1 MSLLLRRL
9 WKLCHGKPAGAVVK
23 RSSLLI
29 SSNSYSSSSLLQT
42 PPCFVLTVAPCGD
55 DLGKLVIVKANEF
68 CITDLEKKVPLDL
81 VDTDEMLTVGASNGW
96 VATLKDDGIVRLQDD
111 LNPFASDTKP

>member
-1 MSLLLRRL
+1 MSLVLRRL

-29 SSNSYSSSSLLQT
+29 SSNSYSSFSLLQT
-42 PPCFVLTVAPCGD
+42 PPCFVLTVAPCGE

-68 CITDLEKKVPLDL
+68 LHH
-81 VDTDEMLTVGASNGW
+81 
-96 VATLKDDGIVRLQDD
+96 
-111 LNPFASDTKP
+111 

>member
-9 WKLCHGKPAGAVVK
+9 GKLFHGQPAAAVVK

-29 SSNSYSSSSLLQT
+29 SYNSYSSSSLLQT
-42 PPCFVLTVAPCGD
+42 PPCFVLTVSPCGE
-55 DLGKLVIVKANEF
+55 DLGKLVIVNANEF

-81 VDTDEMLTVGASNGW
+81 VDTDHLVGERVKNRDENITFIISQF
-96 VATLKDDGIVRLQDD
+96 LPFYIVHQH
-111 LNPFASDTKP
+111 A